1 MVQLTQHQND
11 IGQMLQRGNQLVSR
25 HQLSDTEERQI
36 EAQMRLLNQQWEEL
50 RIDAMARQTRWFYK
64 YFILKSKFY
73 INFI

>member
-50 RIDAMARQTRWFYK
+50 RIDAMARQTR
-64 YFILKSKFY
+64 
-73 INFI
+73 